1 MGIVDYARPC
11 MLAEMALKKAHDEML
26 NKCYDKAVEEGWTA
40 IAETKLMIAA
50 IKHMQERRK

>member
-1 MGIVDYARPC
+1 

-26 NKCYDKAVEEGWTA
+26 NKCYDKAIEEGWTA